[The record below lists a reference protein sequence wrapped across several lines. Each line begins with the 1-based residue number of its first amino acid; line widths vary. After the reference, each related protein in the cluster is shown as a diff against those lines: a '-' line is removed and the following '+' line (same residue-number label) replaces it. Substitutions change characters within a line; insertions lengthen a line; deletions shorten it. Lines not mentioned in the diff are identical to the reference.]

1 MNNWDLYFTASGLDE
16 ENQVFYVTTLFSYFI
31 NHTTHHNHFC
41 DDFPGSEGKL
51 PIFMQNF
58 LSTKM
63 TSYLLIMILVTTQL
77 WSVMMLV
84 LVSSGD
90 WELNWEYQPA
100 TKSCWLHARSHCV
113 LYYCTIH
120 HNTVTSTVDP
130 YFMLI
135 LWARV
140 KEVVDEFDPKYK
152 ERTEK
157 KLCSHFIS
165 WVLKKF

>member
-41 DDFPGSEGKL
+41 DDFPGSTGKL

-120 HNTVTSTVDP
+120 HNTVILLWIHTS
-130 YFMLI
+130 
-135 LWARV
+135 
-140 KEVVDEFDPKYK
+140 
-152 ERTEK
+152 
-157 KLCSHFIS
+157 CSLSESQRSRRWIWS
-165 WVLKKF
+165 